1 MTPASRGRWA
11 FALTVAAVAWGVALV
26 IGAFVAPAYNDGTTL
41 VAENGPWVALAVA
54 VPAALAA
61 VAWAGLHRKCSR
73 TGRAGG
79 RTAWTA
85 IALLG
90 AFALLAAASIG
101 LFILPVAAMLVVAA
115 TLTPAARP
123 TKP

>member
-11 FALTVAAVAWGVALV
+11 FALTVAAVAWVVALV
-26 IGAFVAPAYNDGTTL
+26 IAAFVAPAYNDGSTL
-41 VAENGPWVALAVA
+41 VAVNGLWVALPVA

-61 VAWAGLHRKCSR
+61 VAWAGLHRKCSQ
-73 TGRAGG
+73 TGRAGD
-79 RTAWTA
+79 RAAWAA

-101 LFILPVAAMLVVAA
+101 LFIAPAAAMLVVAA

-123 TKP
+123 TNA